1 MITKKVMSWKISDS
15 QTAITS
21 YNLFIDGKWAPI
33 VYDLKNQMLVFNRKN
48 SKPNKPIIRIVL
60 SDACGNEQVWEK
72 ILTFL

>member
-15 QTAITS
+15 QTTITS
-21 YNLFIDGKWAPI
+21 YNLFIDGKWTPVA
-33 VYDLKNQMLVFNRKN
+33 YDLKNQMLVFNRKN
-48 SKPNKPIIRIVL
+48 SKLNKSTIRIVL